1 MEQKLDQIILN
12 THTILTAKDLFNN
25 IAKIKNINV
34 SSGLGLNAEL
44 NIALYVTEIK
54 PNMYYCYKRNTKN
67 NTHYAKH
74 VVSEDSTLLSNSS
87 YIIESCTLVKVTLK
101 AGWSVDLVLFN
112 NAPGE
117 LSEIQ
122 MFLSAYNESKMN
134 NGFKLICIQC
144 NSKIYQGEAKNKSTG
159 KTIKAKYKSKITFN
173 TIGSI

>member
-25 IAKIKNINV
+25 IAKIKNVNA
-34 SSGLGLNAEL
+34 SSGIGSNVGL

-54 PNMYYCYKRNTKN
+54 QNMYYCYKRNTKN

-74 VVSEDSTLLSNSS
+74 VVGEDSALLSNNS
-87 YIIESCTLVKVTLK
+87 YIIESCTLVKATLK
-101 AGWSVDLVLFN
+101 AGWSIDLVLFN

-134 NGFKLICIQC
+134 NGFKLIHLECD
-144 NSKIYQGEAKNKSTG
+144 SKLYQGEAKNKSTG
-159 KTIKAKYKSKITFN
+159 NTIKAKYKSKVSFSAI
-173 TIGSI
+173 